1 MDLKGVHIGCL
12 LTSITKQK
20 HDLLVFLTSI
30 VKITFTGQSKLVIF
44 FQNACCILQCN
55 SCQCKPTSISVQCL
69 CDSTLMFPAIS
80 PQNTTTFQSGLSQCI
95 LCHTTPKLLL
105 VVTTTIIAVLKSETF
120 YEREAQHATSHTKI
134 KLIEIYIKYKCIFTH
149 GQVSGLVE
157 HISKLRVIWR
167 WPIPLE

>member
-55 SCQCKPTSISVQCL
+55 SCQCKPTSISV
-69 CDSTLMFPAIS
+69 
-80 PQNTTTFQSGLSQCI
+80 
-95 LCHTTPKLLL
+95 
-105 VVTTTIIAVLKSETF
+105 
-120 YEREAQHATSHTKI
+120 
-134 KLIEIYIKYKCIFTH
+134 
-149 GQVSGLVE
+149 
-157 HISKLRVIWR
+157 
-167 WPIPLE
+167 